1 MPSDNHTT
9 TGAKHLD
16 TGSVPPTERPLNPCL
31 RPQRLFQKV
40 QVAME
45 IVQEKVK
52 DKKQTRLSE
61 WLSKDELEQFHLAVR
76 SIIRKQ

>member
-9 TGAKHLD
+9 TGAEHQD
-16 TGSVPPTERPLNPCL
+16 PGSVPPTERPLNPRL

-45 IVQEKVK
+45 IVKEKVM
-52 DKKQTRLSE
+52 DKKQTALSE
-61 WLSKDELEQFHLAVR
+61 WLSKDELEQFQLAVR